1 MAQDPAAPG
10 RQVEIVRLD
19 FKGTEVDD
27 FPEYLGYLDPFARRL
42 MNRTDILDVLGKMEH
57 PKLSPMPTA
66 AATAAAALPTG
77 AISLAVAPPPVGM
90 PSPSSEPAVPT
101 KGLEEYAAT
110 LSKTSRAMA
119 EQATERMAATVHGG
133 ENLFAKMLL
142 ASCAY
147 AIEFG
152 AFPHPGA
159 EWKIQGHVFKA
170 DPQDWNSIRRWTQAI
185 FVLAGVR

>member
-1 MAQDPAAPG
+1 MAQDPATSG

-27 FPEYLGYLDPFARRL
+27 YPEFLGYLDPFARRL
-42 MNRTDILDVLGKMEH
+42 MNRTDVLAM
-57 PKLSPMPTA
+57 L
-66 AATAAAALPTG
+66 G
-77 AISLAVAPPPVGM
+77 AYDHA
-90 PSPSSEPAVPT
+90 
-101 KGLEEYAAT
+101 KLEEYAAT

-119 EQATERMAATVHGG
+119 EQATERMQATVHGG

-147 AIEFG
+147 FIEFK
-152 AFPHPGA
+152 AWPHPGT